1 MTLLEQIEREQ
12 VEHVK
17 NRLVNASRL
26 GYFQIEF
33 EELSYCQL
41 KFLNDNDFDVRA
53 EMVKKEGLFFSKT
66 VPMYVVYFRPS
77 KSSKNLLKDIVCQN
91 CKRVVLDESNRCK
104 AGTFCNN

>member
-1 MTLLEQIEREQ
+1 MTLLEQIERKQIEY
-12 VEHVK
+12 VK
-17 NRLVNASRL
+17 NKLLDASKW

-41 KFLNDNDFDVRA
+41 EFLNDNDFDVRA
-53 EMVKKEGLFFSKT
+53 EMIKKEGLFFSKT

-91 CKRVVLDESNRCK
+91 CKRVVLDKSRRCDP
-104 AGTFCNN
+104 GTFCNN